1 VSETTRFAPS
11 PNGFLHLGHAFAA
24 ITAYECA
31 RSSGTEGRFLLRIED
46 LDQERSRAEYVSAT
60 MQDLAWL
67 GLKWEQP
74 VLNQSTRH
82 TAYRTALAMLDSQ
95 GLTYP
100 CFCTRREI
108 TDITR
113 AAEAPHSADPIESMI
128 YPGTCRGRSP
138 AERNQRMADGQSFA
152 IRLDSA
158 RAAQR
163 CGDLTFVEVG
173 QGPVGE
179 RGSIRI
185 NPQALG
191 DIVLA
196 RKDLPAAYH
205 LAVVVDDAFQ
215 SVTLVTRGNDLFIAT
230 YAQRLL
236 QQLLELP
243 VPQYA
248 HHRLILDQSGRKF
261 SKRDQAV
268 TLKSLRQTGV
278 SAAEVRKRVG
288 LAPINTAV
296 PVPRPA

>member
-1 VSETTRFAPS
+1 MTETTRFAPS
-11 PNGFLHLGHAFAA
+11 PTGLLHLGHAFAA
-24 ITAYECA
+24 ITAYERA
-31 RSSGTEGRFLLRIED
+31 RRSGTEGRFLLRIED
-46 LDQERSRAEYVSAT
+46 LDWGRSRPQFVSAIV
-60 MQDLAWL
+60 QDLAWL
-67 GLKWEQP
+67 GLNWEQP

-82 TAYRTALAMLDSQ
+82 AAYRAALGVLDSQ

-108 TDITR
+108 ADITH
-113 AAEAPHSADPIESMI
+113 AAEAPHFGPIESTI
-128 YPGTCRGRSP
+128 YPGTCRTRSP
-138 AERNQRMADGQSFA
+138 AERSRRLADGQSFA

-163 CGDLTFVEVG
+163 CGELAFAELG
-173 QGPVGE
+173 EGPAGE
-179 RGSIRI
+179 RGNIRV
-185 NPQALG
+185 NPRALG

-215 SVTLVTRGNDLFIAT
+215 SVTLVTRGNDLFTAT

-236 QQLLELP
+236 QQLLQLP
-243 VPQYA
+243 VPRYA

-268 TLKSLRQTGV
+268 TLQCLRQAGV
-278 SAAEVRKRVG
+278 SAAEVLARVG
-288 LAPINTAV
+288 TALV
-296 PVPRPA
+296 STADPVPRPA